1 MTMSEAELEFHKAA
15 AMERV
20 LGELVLRLIPH
31 IDDDSAAVEICRA
44 VAEVYDRET
53 AAVNG

>member
-1 MTMSEAELEFHKAA
+1 MTMSEAELDKAA